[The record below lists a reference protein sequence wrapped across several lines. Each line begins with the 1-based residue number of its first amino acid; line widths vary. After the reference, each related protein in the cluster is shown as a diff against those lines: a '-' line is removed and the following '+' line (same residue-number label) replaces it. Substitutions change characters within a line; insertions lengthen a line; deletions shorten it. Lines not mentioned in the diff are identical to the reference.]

1 MQTQIGRW
9 GNSLAVRIPQP
20 LARAAALAEGA
31 AVDIEVEDGRI
42 VLSPRPPAAPTLAEL
57 LAGITPDNLPDETFD
72 DAPVGH
78 EAL

>member
-1 MQTQIGRW
+1 MQTQIARW

-20 LARAAALAEGA
+20 LARAVALAEGSA
-31 AVDIEVEDGRI
+31 IEIEVEDGRI
-42 VLSPRPPAAPTLAEL
+42 VLRPTPPEAPSLAEL
-57 LAGITPDNLPDETFD
+57 LAGITPDNLPDEGFD